1 VRFLLDAHV
10 SGPRTGNRLQVA
22 GHDVRALDQ
31 ERGLEGLDDEDVL
44 VLACQDE
51 RILVTFDIADFPN
64 ILREWSAAQ
73 RSHPGVILVYGMN
86 HGEFDLVVR
95 GIKRWVDLHPEPESW
110 TDLAAVVGRGF
121 ASG

>member
-1 VRFLLDAHV
+1 MRFLLDAHV
-10 SGPRTGNRLQVA
+10 SGPRIGRRLQTA

-31 ERGLEGLDDEDVL
+31 EPTLEGLDDEDVL

-51 RILVTFDIADFPN
+51 RILVTFDIGDFPN

-73 RSHPGVILVYGMN
+73 RSHPGVILIYGIS
-86 HGEFDLVVR
+86 HSEFELVVR
-95 GIKRWVDLHPEPESW
+95 GIERWLDLHPEPESW
-110 TDLAAVVGRGF
+110 TDLAVVVDRGF